1 MINSG
6 ETFKQ
11 YHAPCKKKKKIVAQM
26 GAETIF
32 SNVVDRPLKLTCSRE
47 SRWVL
52 ETTLPNLLLFIFL

>member
-1 MINSG
+1 MQ
-6 ETFKQ
+6 K
-11 YHAPCKKKKKIVAQM
+11 KKKKKIVAQM

-52 ETTLPNLLLFIFL
+52 ETTLSFCRICKFVCYVGI

>member
-1 MINSG
+1 M
-6 ETFKQ
+6 Q
-11 YHAPCKKKKKIVAQM
+11 KKKKIVAQM
-26 GAETIF
+26 RAETIF